1 MQEMNYEGGYRDE
14 PPVAPTYQSVP
25 PPQYN
30 TYNSG
35 PVGQKLSGFAQ
46 SNVAGNGA
54 SAGHRLALA
63 IVSLILWLFFFHGYY
78 LWNCDYRYF
87 WWWPTS
93 SIHRSHTHLRHV
105 DIHWPCHLH
114 QCHIQ
119 PQQTVTYMEL
129 LPFVFV

>member
-63 IVSLILWLFFFHGYY
+63 IVSLILWLFFFMGIT
-78 LWNCDYRYF
+78 F
-87 WWWPTS
+87 GIVITATS
-93 SIHRSHTHLRHV
+93 GGGPLA
-105 DIHWPCHLH
+105 
-114 QCHIQ
+114 
-119 PQQTVTYMEL
+119 
-129 LPFVFV
+129 VFIVLILIFGMLTFTGLVIFINAIFNRNKR